1 MEEEQD
7 LTSST
12 PATNSQAE
20 PLVEENTGVVIIS
33 PDEDYPQSKW
43 YVLHT
48 YSGHEQKVGITLKE
62 RVELS
67 GLTHKVFKI
76 FIPTHKKII
85 ISEGKK
91 KSVNEMLFPG
101 YVIVKMILGDD
112 TWHVVRATRGVT
124 GFVGTGTTP
133 TPISETEVKALM
145 RYTKMDAPKFEA
157 KFSTGDSVK
166 ITDGPFSESI
176 GKVEEVN
183 EAQGKVKVLVSI
195 FGRETPVELDFLQVT
210 NI

>member
-1 MEEEQD
+1 MEEQNITSKP
-7 LTSST
+7 LT
-12 PATNSQAE
+12 
-20 PLVEENTGVVIIS
+20 ENNDGVVIIS
-33 PDEDYPQSKW
+33 PDDDYPQSKW

-48 YSGHEQKVGITLKE
+48 YSRHQQKVSISLKE

-91 KSVNEMLFPG
+91 KSVEEMLFPG
-101 YVIVKMILGDD
+101 YVIVKMILADD

-157 KFSTGDSVK
+157 KFSVGDAVK